1 MAYPNL
7 KQSIWLTVLFL
18 LISAGLSI
26 VVAIVGYI
34 VDEPLGEYNLLNGL
48 LMLTSWILILCYV
61 SRRTDRTWADM
72 LPLAIRDIDCN
83 WRVWLS
89 VGLSIVGLVI
99 MVSELSKAV
108 IYVLPMPE
116 AMQDFFRKLIG
127 KETSYLSAL
136 FTVALVAPLV
146 EEVLYRGIIL
156 RGLLAHRTPNWAIFW
171 SAILFAAFHLIPWQ
185 FPVSFILGI
194 VFAWWVIQT
203 GSLWPAILGHTL
215 NNFLVVT
222 LTHFELPGFS
232 MPDDLNV
239 IIYNPWW
246 LNVCGSIV
254 AALGLWWFYRVAKQ
268 KGSGPL
274 ATRVELEDIEE
285 ARKDTR

>member
-156 RGLLAHRTPNWAIFW
+156 RGLLAHRTQNWAIFW
-171 SAILFAAFHLIPWQ
+171 SAILFAAFHLNPWQ

-232 MPDDLNV
+232 IPDDLNV

-246 LNVCGSIV
+246 LNVCGAIL

-268 KGSGPL
+268 KASGPL
-274 ATRVELEDIEE
+274 VDPVELEDIEE